1 MKKLIFLLGWAIL
14 ISEIAVAQKELN
26 NWFFGNNAG
35 LNFNSGT
42 PSSLPGGKVV
52 SAAGS
57 SSISDKQGNLLFY
70 SDGVTVWNKNH
81 QPMPN
86 GTGLNGNV
94 GSTQTVLITYH
105 PGNKDLYYIFTVD
118 KAGRSKG
125 FQYSVVDM
133 RLNGGLGDVD
143 VTQKNIDFNLFV
155 SEKLTAV
162 KNKNGRDLWLIVHA
176 YNSDAFFVY
185 SIDCKGLLA
194 FPSIYNIGSV
204 ISSPSNT
211 PGYLKA
217 SPDGKKVVSANF
229 AGNFELFDFDNAT
242 GTISNFQA
250 LPASSGTSCG
260 PYGIEFSPDSKLLYL
275 SEASTCPIPFYRVL
289 QYKLDPNISN
299 IIASKVLLN
308 SGSSNFAG
316 ALQLGPDNK
325 IYIAFDGATYLGVIN
340 NPNVYGT
347 GCSLVEQGLLLQT
360 PATSTS
366 GLQNAI
372 AGFQRNTLPED
383 TTVCNG
389 TSLTLKLGLP
399 ATTYV
404 WSNGSN
410 ADFLV
415 VTESGKYWVDII
427 STNANGAN
435 CPISDTINITFP
447 SSPKFSFGNDTIICQ
462 DKLPLILAPAL
473 PAATYLWQDGT
484 TNASY
489 LANAQGLYWLQ
500 VTSGGCSFRD
510 SILIATTTG
519 SPFSLGADTSVCTG
533 DSLKLTAN
541 VTATSYLW
549 NTGSKANTIN
559 IKAAGIY
566 WCEAKYANGCSY
578 RDSIKITFTSLPV
591 FNLGRDTTLCQ
602 NLFPYLINQSITGA
616 TYLWQDGSTGSSFS
630 ATAAGTYWLQA
641 TVNGCSSRD
650 SIAIKLNPV
659 STFSLG
665 ADTTLCTGNPLALTV
680 TPAFTKYL
688 WSNGSTSKSI
698 NVSTGG
704 IYWCEATNSSGC
716 AFRDSINV
724 TFNPS
729 PVINLGNDT
738 SLCPNAFPLVIGKV
752 IAGANYLWQDGSLNA
767 MYSVTR
773 PGLYSVLVTAN
784 GCAAKDTISI
794 TANSVN
800 SFKLG
805 ADTILCSPAPFTLKA
820 NITAAN
826 YLWNTG
832 STAQT
837 ITVNT
842 SGDYWC
848 EINRGSGCSFRDT
861 IKVVFAA
868 PIMFSLGKDTVIC
881 DNKTLLLDVS
891 NKGDT
896 YTWQDNSKQ
905 SQYPVKKSG
914 TYYVAVTKGA
924 CVTSD
929 TIVVTYS
936 AQTLPDLGGDKS
948 ICQGEEIQL
957 DANVLAN
964 AYLWQDGSTGRTYK
978 VTSPGTYRV
987 EVINEC
993 GKNSDE
999 IIISSGSCKLMIPNA
1014 FTPGKSPN
1022 GIFRV
1027 LKASNIKD
1035 FNLQVFSRWGQQVF
1049 QTNKPSEG
1057 WNGKYNGIEQP
1068 AGTYIYMVSYTD
1080 NTTGKKDFQKG
1091 TVILVR

>member
-1 MKKLIFLLGWAIL
+1 MKKLLFLFGWAIL

-42 PSSLPGGKVV
+42 PGFIPGGKVV
-52 SAAGS
+52 SDAGS
-57 SSISDKQGNLLFY
+57 SSISDNQGNLLFY

-86 GTGLNGNV
+86 GTGLLGNV
-94 GSTQTVLITYH
+94 GSTQTVLITYY

-118 KAGRSKG
+118 KVGGSNG
-125 FQYSVVDM
+125 FRYSVVDM

-143 VTQKNIDFNLFV
+143 VTQRNIDFNLPV

-176 YNSDAFFVY
+176 YNSNLFFVY
-185 SIDCKGLLA
+185 SIDCQGG
-194 FPSIYNIGSV
+194 FNPQVYTIGSF
-204 ISSPSNT
+204 ISSPDNAR
-211 PGYLKA
+211 GYLKA
-217 SPDGKKVVSANF
+217 SPDGKKLVSANF
-229 AGNFELFDFDNAT
+229 SGDFELFDFDNAT

-250 LPASSGTSCG
+250 LPASLGTPCG
-260 PYGIEFSPDSKLLYL
+260 PYGVEFSPDSKLLYL
-275 SEASTCPIPFYRVL
+275 SEASTCTIPFYRVL

-308 SGSSNFAG
+308 SGSGNFAG

-325 IYIAFDGATYLGVIN
+325 IYIAYDGAKYLGVIN
-340 NPNVYGT
+340 NPNVYGI
-347 GCSLVEQGLLLQT
+347 GCTLIKQGLLLQG
-360 PATSTS
+360 PATSS
-366 GLQNAI
+366 FGLPNAI
-372 AGFQRNTLPED
+372 AGFQRNTLSAD
-383 TTVCNG
+383 TTVCDG
-389 TSLTLKLGLP
+389 VPFTIKLGLP
-399 ATTYV
+399 ASTYL
-404 WSNGSN
+404 WSDGSK
-410 ADFLV
+410 ADSLI
-415 VTESGKYWVDII
+415 VTQSGKYWVDII
-427 STNANGAN
+427 STNANGFN
-435 CPISDTINITFP
+435 CPITDTINITFK
-447 SSPKFSFGNDTIICQ
+447 SSPTFSLGNDTVVCQ

-473 PAATYLWQDGT
+473 PAATYLWQDST
-484 TNASY
+484 TKASY
-489 LANAQGLYWLQ
+489 SANAKGLYWLQ
-500 VTSGGCSFRD
+500 VTAGGCSFRD
-510 SILIATTTG
+510 SILVATTTG
-519 SPFSLGADTSVCTG
+519 TPFSLGADTSVCTG
-533 DSLKLTAN
+533 GSLKLTAN
-541 VTATSYLW
+541 ITATSYLW
-549 NTGSKANTIN
+549 NTGSTANTIN

-566 WCEAKYANGCSY
+566 WCEARYASGCSY
-578 RDSIKITFTSLPV
+578 RDSIKITLTSLPV
-591 FNLGRDTTLCQ
+591 LNLGRDTTLCQ
-602 NLFPYLINQSITGA
+602 NQFPYLINQSITGA
-616 TYLWQDGSTGSSFS
+616 TYLWQDGSTSSSFS

-650 SIAIKLNPV
+650 SIAIKLNPA

-688 WSNGSTSKSI
+688 WSTGSTSKSI

-704 IYWCEATNSSGC
+704 TYWCEAINSSGC

-724 TFNPS
+724 AFNLS

-738 SLCPNAFPLVIGKV
+738 SLCANAFPLVIGQA
-752 IAGANYLWQDGSLNA
+752 IAGANYLWQDGSRNA

-773 PGLYSVLVTAN
+773 PGLYSVQVTAS
-784 GCAAKDTISI
+784 GCAAKDTILI
-794 TANSVN
+794 TANTVN
-800 SFKLG
+800 SFTLG
-805 ADTILCSPAPFTLKA
+805 ADTTLCSLAPFTLKA
-820 NITAAN
+820 NTTAAN

-832 STAQT
+832 STAQS
-837 ITVNT
+837 ITVIN

-848 EINRGSGCSFRDT
+848 EINRGTGCGFRDT

-868 PIMFSLGKDTVIC
+868 PIVFSLGKDTVIC
-881 DNKTLLLDVS
+881 NNKTLLLDVS

-905 SQYPVKKSG
+905 SQYLVRKSG
-914 TYYVAVTKGA
+914 IYYVAVTKGA

-936 AQTLPDLGGDKS
+936 AQTLPDLGADKT
-948 ICQGEEIQL
+948 ICPGEEIQL

-1014 FTPGKSPN
+1014 FTPGKSAN

-1035 FNLQVFSRWGQQVF
+1035 FHFQVFSRWGQQVF

-1057 WNGKYNGIEQP
+1057 WDGKYNGIEQP

-1080 NTTGKKDFQKG
+1080 NTTGRKDFQKG
-1091 TVILVR
+1091 TVVMVR